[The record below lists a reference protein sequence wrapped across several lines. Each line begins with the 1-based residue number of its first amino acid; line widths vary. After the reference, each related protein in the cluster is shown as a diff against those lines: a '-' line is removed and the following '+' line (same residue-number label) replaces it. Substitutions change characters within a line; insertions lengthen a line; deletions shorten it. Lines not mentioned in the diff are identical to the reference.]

1 MSEAS
6 NSIIIPVVRF
16 LQELGHAALSG
27 DLLEVDAGAPG
38 ETLGSLCLFLPAGIL
53 LVNGFFNISILA
65 KFASRYRSVL
75 LMQGL
80 IVE

>member
-1 MSEAS
+1 MNQTTPSS
-6 NSIIIPVVRF
+6 VVRR

-53 LVNGFFNISILA
+53 LLLGFLDTFLLFLHIYLL
-65 KFASRYRSVL
+65 KLVSVA
-75 LMQGL
+75 GL
-80 IVE
+80 EPA